1 MLGSKISN
9 SIYQKDNTINIS
21 LTDKDYRDS
30 DKSIFEYSNY
40 SKKLLSNASQN
51 SNYSNTLILTDS
63 YYITQKNKQTLEK
76 RFSNDFEI
84 FKEKFENFLR
94 FEDVPIEYVSPIE
107 TEFIKFLKIEKVQ
120 TLNLVGQ
127 WIIDSFDDSKTLLNI
142 VKILGNVANEFLDG
156 QLLTNLFILL
166 NHRDTEIKEYVLR
179 IQEKVMSDVFHN
191 LLSHSHLAPQWID
204 EYRSELVEM
213 YNEEN
218 DLEE

>member
-94 FEDVPIEYVSPIE
+94 F
-107 TEFIKFLKIEKVQ
+107 
-120 TLNLVGQ
+120 
-127 WIIDSFDDSKTLLNI
+127 
-142 VKILGNVANEFLDG
+142 
-156 QLLTNLFILL
+156 
-166 NHRDTEIKEYVLR
+166 
-179 IQEKVMSDVFHN
+179 
-191 LLSHSHLAPQWID
+191 
-204 EYRSELVEM
+204 
-213 YNEEN
+213 
-218 DLEE
+218 